1 MNAKQQQAAQHAR
14 MLNRAKQQLLVNL
27 NEQMRQLRAQGYQVE
42 ATPQIRRLVSVPKF
56 RTRDYNR
63 IMDFVSSPEK
73 LKEYIVATDTETG
86 ELVSGAEAISRYAN
100 YQLSAIY
107 HAPKEIDVMLD
118 RVSEEIEDMFT
129 DDGTLQRFRQFVND
143 LISNPCG
150 AISDEMK
157 YALHPDWRKY
167 DDARLFY
174 AAEEMSRMNAGNG
187 LEIRD
192 ALENLVEREGPA
204 EVVRRIKANWE
215 TLEEECSAA
224 IIAYR
229 TNASAALQRVLIIF
243 LPSDH
248 QPGNIRHR
256 MSDMQDAFD
265 SQYEDYDYEE

>member
-14 MLNRAKQQLLVNL
+14 MLNRAKSQLLINL

-42 ATPQIRRLVSVPKF
+42 ATPQIQRLVSLSKF

-63 IMDFVSSPEK
+63 IMDFVSSSEK
-73 LKEYIVATDTETG
+73 LREYIVAFDPETG
-86 ELVSGAEAISRYAN
+86 YFASGEAAISRYAN
-100 YQLSAIY
+100 YQSSAIY
-107 HAPKEIDVMLD
+107 HAPKELDIMLD
-118 RVSEEIEDMFT
+118 RVAEEIEDMFT
-129 DDGTLQRFRQFVND
+129 DDGTLQQFSQFVNG
-143 LISNPCG
+143 LISNPYV
-150 AISDEMK
+150 AISDEIK

-174 AAEEMSRMNAGNG
+174 AVEEMSRINAGNS

-204 EVVRRIKANWE
+204 EVVRRIKANWV
-215 TLEEECSAA
+215 TLEEQCSAA
-224 IIAYR
+224 VIAYR
-229 TNASAALQRVLIIF
+229 TNASAALQRVLLIF
-243 LPSDH
+243 LPSDR

-265 SQYEDYDYEE
+265 AQFEDYDYEE